1 MTSVKS
7 KLKFALDSGDAK
19 TERVQFG
26 NQKGL
31 RDVVTIDGKHF
42 SYNPNKITQVLTNR
56 LTKLLKHN
64 KKYKLATDLRQIYL
78 KHRLNSSLKT
88 YAIRYKPTTTEITSA
103 FKSYTNSYSISNIK
117 LKGLKGLSYL
127 KYQ

>member
-19 TERVQFG
+19 TDRIKFG

-42 SYNPNKITQVLTNR
+42 SYNPQKITKVLENR

-64 KKYKLATDLRQIYL
+64 KNINWQHTYVRYTSNTD
-78 KHRLNSSLKT
+78 
-88 YAIRYKPTTTEITSA
+88 
-103 FKSYTNSYSISNIK
+103 
-117 LKGLKGLSYL
+117 
-127 KYQ
+127 

>member
-7 KLKFALDSGDAK
+7 KLKFAVDSGDAK
-19 TERVQFG
+19 TDRIKFG

-42 SYNPNKITQVLTNR
+42 SYNPQKITKVLENR

-64 KKYKLATDLRQIYL
+64 KNINWQQTYVRYTSNTD
-78 KHRLNSSLKT
+78 
-88 YAIRYKPTTTEITSA
+88 
-103 FKSYTNSYSISNIK
+103 
-117 LKGLKGLSYL
+117 
-127 KYQ
+127 

>member
-7 KLKFALDSGDAK
+7 KLQFALDSGDAK
-19 TERVQFG
+19 TDRIKFG

-42 SYNPNKITQVLTNR
+42 SYNPQKFTKVLENR

-64 KKYKLATDLRQIYL
+64 KNINWQQTYVRYTSNTD
-78 KHRLNSSLKT
+78 
-88 YAIRYKPTTTEITSA
+88 
-103 FKSYTNSYSISNIK
+103 
-117 LKGLKGLSYL
+117 
-127 KYQ
+127 

>member
-19 TERVQFG
+19 TDRIKFG

-42 SYNPNKITQVLTNR
+42 SYNPQKITKVLENR

-64 KKYKLATDLRQIYL
+64 KI
-78 KHRLNSSLKT
+78 
-88 YAIRYKPTTTEITSA
+88 
-103 FKSYTNSYSISNIK
+103 
-117 LKGLKGLSYL
+117 
-127 KYQ
+127 

>member
-19 TERVQFG
+19 TDRVKFG

-31 RDVVTIDGKHF
+31 RDVVTINGKHF
-42 SYNPNKITQVLTNR
+42 TYNPKTITKVLTNR

-64 KKYKLATDLRQIYL
+64 KNINWQQIFVRYTSNTD
-78 KHRLNSSLKT
+78 
-88 YAIRYKPTTTEITSA
+88 
-103 FKSYTNSYSISNIK
+103 
-117 LKGLKGLSYL
+117 
-127 KYQ
+127 

>member
-19 TERVQFG
+19 TDRVKFG

-42 SYNPNKITQVLTNR
+42 SYNPKKITKTLENR

-64 KKYKLATDLRQIYL
+64 KNINWQQTFVRYTSNTD
-78 KHRLNSSLKT
+78 
-88 YAIRYKPTTTEITSA
+88 
-103 FKSYTNSYSISNIK
+103 
-117 LKGLKGLSYL
+117 
-127 KYQ
+127 

>member
-19 TERVQFG
+19 TDRIKFG

-42 SYNPNKITQVLTNR
+42 SYNPPKITKVLENR

-64 KKYKLATDLRQIYL
+64 KNINWQQTYVRYTSNTD
-78 KHRLNSSLKT
+78 
-88 YAIRYKPTTTEITSA
+88 
-103 FKSYTNSYSISNIK
+103 
-117 LKGLKGLSYL
+117 
-127 KYQ
+127 

>member
-1 MTSVKS
+1 MTSFKS

-19 TERVQFG
+19 TDRVKLG

-42 SYNPNKITQVLTNR
+42 TYNPNKITQVLTNR

-64 KKYKLATDLRQIYL
+64 KNINWQQTFA
-78 KHRLNSSLKT
+78 
-88 YAIRYKPTTTEITSA
+88 RYT
-103 FKSYTNSYSISNIK
+103 
-117 LKGLKGLSYL
+117 
-127 KYQ
+127 

>member
-19 TERVQFG
+19 TDRIKFG

-42 SYNPNKITQVLTNR
+42 SYNPQKVTKVLENR

-64 KKYKLATDLRQIYL
+64 KNINWQQTYVRYTSNTD
-78 KHRLNSSLKT
+78 
-88 YAIRYKPTTTEITSA
+88 
-103 FKSYTNSYSISNIK
+103 
-117 LKGLKGLSYL
+117 
-127 KYQ
+127 

>member
-19 TERVQFG
+19 TDRVNFG
-26 NQKGL
+26 NQKRL

-64 KKYKLATDLRQIYL
+64 KNINWQQIFVRYTSNTD
-78 KHRLNSSLKT
+78 
-88 YAIRYKPTTTEITSA
+88 
-103 FKSYTNSYSISNIK
+103 
-117 LKGLKGLSYL
+117 
-127 KYQ
+127 

>member
-19 TERVQFG
+19 TDRIKFG

-42 SYNPNKITQVLTNR
+42 FYNPNKITQVLTNR

-64 KKYKLATDLRQIYL
+64 KNINWQQTFVRYTSNTD
-78 KHRLNSSLKT
+78 
-88 YAIRYKPTTTEITSA
+88 
-103 FKSYTNSYSISNIK
+103 
-117 LKGLKGLSYL
+117 
-127 KYQ
+127 